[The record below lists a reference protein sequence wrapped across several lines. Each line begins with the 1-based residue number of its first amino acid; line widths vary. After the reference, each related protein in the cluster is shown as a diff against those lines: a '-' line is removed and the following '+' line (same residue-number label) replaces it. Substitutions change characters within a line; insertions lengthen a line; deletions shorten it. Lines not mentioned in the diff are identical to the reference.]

1 MPRAWTL
8 GRGAGLPTLV
18 RSQAQSGAFL
28 WDALGDTM
36 VPDMGLFGPS
46 IPSLAEPEEEHVIA
60 LCKALGVPGPAAYNL
75 FQNALSAFERIFIW
89 KELAPKYGVQAG
101 PRFVKSYREDAL
113 LRGSPISD
121 AAFEKLNE
129 VSNTSDF
136 TTAVHGIRFQILGDI
151 WREWFGST
159 SDADNWY
166 RPFMKEYIKQ
176 QKS

>member
-1 MPRAWTL
+1 
-8 GRGAGLPTLV
+8 
-18 RSQAQSGAFL
+18 
-28 WDALGDTM
+28 M

-75 FQNALSAFERIFIW
+75 FQNALSAFERIFIR

-159 SDADNWY
+159 SDTDNWY